1 MTVSQRQALLF
12 YLGYY
17 TGALDG
23 DWGRGSLAG
32 CQAFQRDYGLTAD
45 GLGGPVT
52 DKALVG
58 AVAGTVVPVRN
69 PQSGQET
76 ADGPEWWKDIRYFK
90 RAEFK
95 CKCGGKYCNGYPV
108 DIDMN
113 MVKIADQ
120 IRSKIGKPIT
130 INSGLR
136 CKTHNA
142 NVGGVSNS
150 QHLYGNAADLG
161 CPIGCTPTQM
171 SSIAEEIMGDT
182 GGIGTY
188 SWGIH
193 IDTRSTKSRWN
204 G

>member
-23 DWGRGSLAG
+23 DWGKGSRAG

-58 AVAGTVVPVRN
+58 AVAGTVVPVRK
-69 PQSGQET
+69 PQSGQE
-76 ADGPEWWKDIRYFK
+76 AEDGPEWWKDIRYFT
-90 RAEFK
+90 REEFR
-95 CKCGGKYCNGYPV
+95 CKCCGRYCNGYPAEMQEAV
-108 DIDMN
+108 
-113 MVKIADQ
+113 VKIADE
-120 IRSKIGKPIT
+120 IRSRIGKPIT
-130 INSGLR
+130 VNSGLR

-150 QHLYGNAADLG
+150 QHLYGTAADLG
-161 CPIGCTPTQM
+161 CPSGFTPSQM
-171 SSIAEEIMGDT
+171 ASIAEEIIGNT
-182 GGIGTY
+182 GAIGIY